1 MMDPLEELAQAM
13 AATILEAEPGGL
25 IFETEAAQVV
35 ATHQGGGCRLR
46 IRAYLGPAAEE
57 DVVVWTARQ
66 QSPLSGLL
74 EMVEDDAAVEP
85 RLVFER
91 PVQGNDWTSDVLLEE
106 IREYSV
112 AWGNDDVAEHS
123 RYSKA
128 FAVKQD
134 PCDLASESAWL
145 LLGDEASFP
154 DAAEVTAARARAD
167 VGIFDYLWTAA
178 KQTRVGD
185 LVLIYFLG
193 RRKAAHFV
201 ARAASNAFFAAD
213 ISVNAQTAVSDQQW
227 WVYLT
232 PPVAIRP
239 VTFKALQAASNDHL
253 ILRGRSGRFLDPE
266 VIAAL
271 PVEAATHE
279 DKAEVRKI
287 WVKPIGLAE
296 LPQPADM
303 TMSLWRA
310 LAAGAFALE
319 AHVSRYVVTPLLDYV
334 LTGTELTVRA
344 EYRVGRG
351 SADFVVLDE
360 DRPVAVI
367 EVKLAINVPA
377 GGPWTEC
384 DDYLQ
389 LRRYMD
395 ALGVPGV
402 LVDAHRVLLVS
413 VSESRPPQD
422 IQRRQASDAELQVIG
437 RHIAGSSEAARSSG
451 RRGKSAATGRGC

>member
-1 MMDPLEELAQAM
+1 MTDPLDELAQALGG
-13 AATILEAEPGGL
+13 TIVEAEPGGL
-25 IFETEAAQVV
+25 IVQTRGAQVV
-35 ATHQGGGCRLR
+35 ATHQGGGSRLR
-46 IRAYLGPAAEE
+46 IRAYLGSAAQE
-57 DVVVWTARQ
+57 DVVAWTARQ
-66 QSPLSGLL
+66 PSPLSGLL
-74 EMVEDDAAVEP
+74 QMVEEDGAVEP

-91 PVQGNDWTSDVLLEE
+91 PVQGNDWTSDVLPEE

-112 AWGNDDVAEHS
+112 AWGNDEVADHG
-123 RYSKA
+123 RYDSA

-134 PCDLASESAWL
+134 PRDMDPASAWL

-154 DAAEVTAARARAD
+154 DAAEVAAAQAHAD

-178 KQTRVGD
+178 KQTNVGD

-201 ARAASNAFFAAD
+201 ARAASNAFFSAD
-213 ISVNAQTAVSDQQW
+213 ISVNAQAAVADQQW

-239 VTFKALQAASNDHL
+239 ITFKALQAASNDHL
-253 ILRGRSGRFLDPE
+253 ILRGRSGRFLNPE

-271 PVEAATHE
+271 PVEAATLE
-279 DKAEVRKI
+279 GKAEVGRI
-287 WVKPIGLAE
+287 WVEPIGIAE

-310 LAAGAFALE
+310 LAAGALALE
-319 AHVSRYVVTPLLDYV
+319 AHVSRYIVTPLLGHV
-334 LTGTELTVRA
+334 LAGTELTVRP

-367 EVKLAINVPA
+367 EVKLAINLPA
-377 GGPWTEC
+377 GGAWTTC

-402 LVDAHRVLLVS
+402 LVDAHRILLVGL
-413 VSESRPPQD
+413 SESRPPQD
-422 IQRRQASDAELQVIG
+422 IPRRHASDAELELIG
-437 RHIAGSSEAARSSG
+437 RHITGSSEVARPSG
-451 RRGKSAATGRGC
+451 RQRMGP

>member
-1 MMDPLEELAQAM
+1 MTDQLEQLAQDM
-13 AATILEAEPGGL
+13 GGTVVEAEAGGL
-25 IFETEAAQVV
+25 IFETDEAQVV
-35 ATHQGGGCRLR
+35 ATHQGGGSRLR
-46 IRAYLGPAAEE
+46 IRVYLGLAAEDE
-57 DVVVWTARQ
+57 VVAWTARQ
-66 QSPLSGLL
+66 PSPLSGLL
-74 EMVEDDAAVEP
+74 QMVEDDGAVEP

-91 PVQGNDWTSDVLLEE
+91 PAHGNDWTSDVLLEE

-112 AWGNDDVAEHS
+112 AWANDEVADHGQ
-123 RYSKA
+123 YDKV
-128 FAVKQD
+128 FAVEQD
-134 PCDLASESAWL
+134 PRDMDPASAWL
-145 LLGDEASFP
+145 LLGDEASFQ
-154 DAAEVTAARARAD
+154 DAVDVAAAQDHAD

-178 KQTRVGD
+178 KQTQVGD

-201 ARAASNAFFAAD
+201 ARAASNAFFSAD
-213 ISVNAQTAVSDQQW
+213 ISVNSQTVVADQQW

-253 ILRGRSGRFLDPE
+253 ILRGRSGRFLSPE

-271 PVEAATHE
+271 PVEAATR
-279 DKAEVRKI
+279 DGKAEVGRV
-287 WVKPIGLAE
+287 WVEPKGIAE

-310 LAAGAFALE
+310 LAAGALALE
-319 AHVSRYVVTPLLDYV
+319 AHVSRYIVTPLLGHV
-334 LTGTELTVRA
+334 LAGTGLTVRP

-367 EVKLAINVPA
+367 EVKLTIDLPA
-377 GGPWTEC
+377 GGAWTTC
-384 DDYLQ
+384 NDYLQ

-402 LVDAHRVLLVS
+402 LVDAHRVLLVGL
-413 VSESRPPQD
+413 SESRPPQD
-422 IQRRQASDAELQVIG
+422 LSRRHARDAELELIG
-437 RHIAGSSEAARSSG
+437 RHIIG
-451 RRGKSAATGRGC
+451 T